1 VRANEKQAVFTGKQQ
16 RDGVAILPFIVAG
29 LFGQDGDQDA
39 DGAFAA
45 EHEAERAAAVASADA
60 AGYDADADDDAA
72 AKVGKNFVFNW
83 QAYHDVWGDTPMHVA
98 VTSMFAEYAVLYARI
113 AGRTTSAVPPAMT
126 MAEGLAMGEQAKMF
140 VTKFVTPI
148 LGHIAS
154 VKMHKLL
161 CHVADAI
168 QWHGN
173 VQNGNTA
180 ENESEHKADKP
191 FYARTNKEAS
201 AFTRQLV
208 RHAHGA
214 RTILARHAEEDR
226 AAAASWR
233 ATLAERATAAA
244 MAAGDAPAAH
254 GGAAAAAAAVAGAV
268 GGEPAPHGGGAV
280 DAATGGA
287 AAAAVA
293 GAVGGAP
300 APHGG
305 VAADAATAGAAAA
318 AAGLACGAAPSVAM
332 AAQAERNRK
341 QNKRVYNA
349 ARVSVRDL
357 ASRPDLANVG
367 ALLNMAA
374 DHHVRVPTRT
384 PIEARFDCGT
394 RVRQLLRAADDYLG
408 APWYDAVLYR
418 PGADESRVCIG
429 ELRAIVRGS
438 KGDAVVLV
446 AMQVV
451 PAEPLCPFAAR
462 GCVRLKWHVADNA
475 SDVTLR
481 LVPADHVRRLALVVP
496 DFADLAHRRG
506 VDADLPA
513 MDGPLQDRLDM
524 RFFLNVFFPWD
535 VK

>member
-1 VRANEKQAVFTGKQQ
+1 LFSCLFNSYIVRANEKQAVFTGKQQ

-29 LFGQDGDQDA
+29 LFGQDGDEDV
-39 DGAFAA
+39 DGAFAV

-60 AGYDADADDDAA
+60 AGYDADTDDDAA

-98 VTSMFAEYAVLYARI
+98 VTSMFTEYAVLYARI

-126 MAEGLAMGEQAKMF
+126 MAEGRAMGEQAKIF

-191 FYARTNKEAS
+191 FYARTNKEAG

-214 RTILARHAEEDR
+214 RNILARHAEEDR

-233 ATLAERATAAA
+233 ATLAERAAAAA
-244 MAAGDAPAAH
+244 MATGEGPAGH
-254 GGAAAAAAAVAGAV
+254 GGSAA
-268 GGEPAPHGGGAV
+268 
-280 DAATGGA
+280 A

-305 VAADAATAGAAAA
+305 VAADAATAGAAAES
-318 AAGLACGAAPSVAM
+318 AGLACGAAPTVAI
-332 AAQAERNRK
+332 AAQAERSRK

-357 ASRPDLANVG
+357 ARRPDLANVG
-367 ALLNMAA
+367 ALLNMPA

-384 PIEARFDCGT
+384 PIQARFDCGT

-408 APWYDAVLYR
+408 APWYDAVFYH

-429 ELRAIVRGS
+429 VLRAIVRGS

-446 AMQVV
+446 PMQVV

-462 GCVRLKWHVADNA
+462 GCVRLKWRMADNA

-481 LVPADHVRRLALVVP
+481 LVPADHVRRLAFIVP
-496 DFADLAHRRG
+496 DFADLAQRRG
-506 VDADLPA
+506 IDADLPA